1 MLLLMNKKMIEKIR
15 KIVVDNIDEKSSV
28 RIFLKS
34 IYRRLPKKYRKTYLL
49 QNILERIVEFENFK
63 FIQIGA
69 NDGVHCD
76 PMYKYL
82 FEKKIRALMVE
93 PNPTVFD
100 KLKCNHKNALST
112 IFYKK
117 VAIGSEGEFTLF
129 WNPKDTGV
137 ASTNKDHVMKHLN
150 GKEEEILEE
159 KIKMIPFETLIAE
172 FQEFSKVD
180 LLLIDTE
187 GWDGKIILSIN
198 FEKFTTD
205 VVVFENAHLQDE
217 YYLVKEYLLANG
229 YLLFDSNSDSI
240 AIKRNPN
247 NNNLLKIIENIEHLH

>member
-1 MLLLMNKKMIEKIR
+1 MIEKVRRIL
-15 KIVVDNIDEKSSV
+15 INNIDEKSSIRV
-28 RIFLKS
+28 FLKS
-34 IYRRLPKKYRKTYLL
+34 IYRKFPKKYRKTYLL
-49 QNILERIVEFENFK
+49 QNILEKVVEFENFK

-82 FEKKIRALMVE
+82 LKKKLKALMVE

-100 KLKCNHKNALST
+100 KLKYNHKGALSS

-129 WNPKDTGV
+129 WNPNDTGV
-137 ASTNKDHVMKHLN
+137 ASTNKEHVLSHLN
-150 GKEEEILEE
+150 GKKGEILEE
-159 KIKMIPFETLIAE
+159 KIKMIPFDFLINE
-172 FQEFSKVD
+172 YPEFSNID

-198 FEKFTTD
+198 FKKFTTD
-205 VVVFENAHLQDE
+205 VIVFENAHLKDE
-217 YYLVKEYLLANG
+217 YYVVKQYLIENG

-240 AIKRNPN
+240 AFKRKPN
-247 NNNLLKIIENIEHLH
+247 NVSLLKIVENIEHYR